1 VVSAVNYPEMKNL
14 ISILFSFYVVFV
26 PFQVAAE
33 MQLLMA
39 EEDGC
44 YWCRKWQQDI
54 GHIYPKTLEGKTAPL
69 VRFDIHDAPEDVE
82 FDKPLHFTPT
92 FILIDDGREL
102 GRIEGY
108 PGEDFFWALLSFI
121 FKDQNIS
128 LDQGE

>member
-1 VVSAVNYPEMKNL
+1 MGSAVNNPNMKNL
-14 ISILFSFYVVFV
+14 ISILFGFYVMCV
-26 PFQVAAE
+26 PFQVAAQT
-33 MQLLMA
+33 QLWMA

-54 GHIYPKTLEGKTAPL
+54 GHIYPKTPEGQTAPL
-69 VRFDIHDAPEDVE
+69 VRFDIHDAPNAVKFE
-82 FDKPLHFTPT
+82 KPLHFTPT
-92 FILIDDGREL
+92 FILVSHGTEV

-108 PGEDFFWALLSFI
+108 PGEDFFWSLLGLI